1 MTLEEEIK
9 QSKFPNEIE
18 KALINVLFTANH
30 LYSHNLKRFK
40 PHGISP
46 EQYNVLRIL
55 RGSHPKKLRLADI
68 ASRMLDRNS
77 NATRLVEK
85 LRLKDLVT
93 RDNCPVDRRQVDI
106 GVTEKGLEVLS
117 RIDVESKEWFDS
129 QKNITLEEAQILN
142 TLLDK
147 MRD

>member
-9 QSKFPNEIE
+9 QSRFPNEVE
-18 KALINVLFTANH
+18 KAMVNVLFTANH

-40 PHGISP
+40 LHGVSP

-85 LRLKDLVT
+85 LRIKDFVT

-106 GVTEKGLEVLS
+106 GITEKGLEVLG
-117 RIDVESKEWFDS
+117 RIDIESKQYFENHQNIS
-129 QKNITLEEAQILN
+129 QDEAQTLN

-147 MRD
+147 MRG